1 MTQVSITFSGS
12 DSSMVCEDII
22 EAWVIIAEKEEVL
35 LNDVTFHLGDN
46 TFTINN
52 KVVATISYE
61 E

>member
-1 MTQVSITFSGS
+1 
-12 DSSMVCEDII
+12 MVCEDII